1 MQLWQIKVNKENGRS
16 DSVHFVH
23 FSKYGAHH
31 EPRTMLFI
39 FIWFRTTF
47 RWLRRFCELELEGS
61 GGCSDVAGC
70 SAEEELAGCSVDGAS
85 EEEGALSEPELD
97 ELSASFVEEDST
109 VLLDS
114 GCGAEEV
121 VLGKTCTFGTS

>member
-1 MQLWQIKVNKENGRS
+1 MDEVIQFTSSIFNLK
-16 DSVHFVH
+16 
-23 FSKYGAHH
+23 KYGAHH
-31 EPRTMLFI
+31 EPRTFYAALFSGGCGGS
-39 FIWFRTTF
+39 
-47 RWLRRFCELELEGS
+47 CELELDGS

-70 SAEEELAGCSVDGAS
+70 SAEEELAGCSVDGGAS
-85 EEEGALSEPELD
+85 EEEGALSELELD

-114 GCGAEEV
+114 GCGAEEG

>member
-1 MQLWQIKVNKENGRS
+1 MDEVIQFTSSIFNLKSTGLIMSPVLYAAL
-16 DSVHFVH
+16 
-23 FSKYGAHH
+23 FSSGL
-31 EPRTMLFI
+31 EL
-39 FIWFRTTF
+39 
-47 RWLRRFCELELEGS
+47 LSGGCGGSCELELEGS

-70 SAEEELAGCSVDGAS
+70 SAEEELAGCSVDGGAS
-85 EEEGALSEPELD
+85 EEEGALSELELD

>member
-1 MQLWQIKVNKENGRS
+1 MDEVIQFTSSIFNLK
-16 DSVHFVH
+16 
-23 FSKYGAHH
+23 KYGAHG
-31 EPRTMLFI
+31 EPRTFYAALFSSG
-39 FIWFRTTF
+39 
-47 RWLRRFCELELEGS
+47 LELLS

-70 SAEEELAGCSVDGAS
+70 SAEEELAGCSVEGGAS
-85 EEEGALSEPELD
+85 EEEGALSELELD